1 MRVRQHTMKKS
12 LLLLVSSG
20 VALWLARLALRPR
33 PERSLESRT
42 VLITGGSRGLGL
54 VLAREFV
61 ARGAQVAISAR
72 DADELR
78 RAKED
83 LIQRGAL
90 DVLALPCDLS
100 DRRQIEDMVRNA
112 LEYFGHI
119 DILVNN
125 AGIIQVGPA
134 QEMTLEDFE
143 EAIKIHFWAP
153 LYAVWALLPD
163 MRRRRVGRI
172 INIASI
178 GGKLSVPHLLPYSAS
193 KFALVGFSEGLRA
206 ELLKDGI
213 VVTTACP
220 GPMRTGSPVNAHF
233 KGKHRDE
240 HAWFSI
246 SSALPILSI
255 QAERA
260 ARAIIS
266 ASMRGEAEVIVTLPA
281 IIAAKLHGL
290 FPEFTQDLLGW
301 VNKLLPEPG
310 GIGTRQA
317 KGEDSKSAL
326 SPSWLTSLSDRAALN
341 NNQLG

>member
-1 MRVRQHTMKKS
+1 MRVRKQTMNKS

-20 VALWLARLALRPR
+20 AAVWLARSALRPR
-33 PERSLESRT
+33 PERSLESKT

-54 VLAREFV
+54 VLAREFA

-83 LIQRGAL
+83 LIQRGAPS
-90 DVLALPCDLS
+90 VLVLPCDLS
-100 DRRQIEDMVRNA
+100 DKRQIDGMVRNA
-112 LEYFGHI
+112 LEHFGHI

-134 QEMTLEDFE
+134 EEMTLEDFE

-153 LYAVWALLPD
+153 LYAIWALLPD
-163 MRRRRVGRI
+163 MRRRGAGRI

-178 GGKLSVPHLLPYSAS
+178 GGKLSVPHLLPYNAS

-206 ELLKDGI
+206 ELLKNGI

-233 KGKHRDE
+233 KGKHREE

-266 ASMRGEAEVIVTLPA
+266 ASMRGDAEVVVTLPA
-281 IIAAKLHGL
+281 RIAAKLHGL
-290 FPEFTQDLLGW
+290 FPELTQDLLGL
-301 VNKLLPEPG
+301 VNRFLPEPG
-310 GIGTRQA
+310 GIGTRKA
-317 KGEDSKSAL
+317 KGEESKSAL
-326 SPSWLTSLSDRAALN
+326 SPSWLTSLSDRAAQN